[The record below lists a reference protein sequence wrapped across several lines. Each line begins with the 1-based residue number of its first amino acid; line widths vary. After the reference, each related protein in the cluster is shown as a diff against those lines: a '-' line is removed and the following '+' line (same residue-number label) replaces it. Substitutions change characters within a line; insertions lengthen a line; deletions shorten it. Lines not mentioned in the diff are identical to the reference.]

1 MALEGSSAQA
11 NALLLNL
18 DPQQQEAATAIRGPV
33 AIIAG
38 AGTGK
43 TRTITHRIAY
53 AIESG
58 VMDPNRVLAL
68 TFTAKAAAQL
78 RNRLRGLGQPNVQ
91 AHTFHS
97 AAWRQLTFFW
107 KDTIGGPLPKILNSK
122 YEILSEIS
130 REEGLSGKPAFIR
143 ELSDEIEW
151 AKGKQIHHDD
161 FVSMAAERTLS
172 SGLTVDAM
180 AGIYA
185 SYDQRRQSRGLV
197 DFEDILLFVSAI
209 LEEQTSIVDRV
220 RDQYRYFT
228 VDEYQDV
235 SSLQQRVLDLWLGK
249 RNEICVVGDP
259 SQNIYSFAG
268 STAQYLTGFAHKYPD
283 AKILRL
289 TNNYRSTPHIVRL
302 ANSIEDRDLSATRNA
317 TTKAHRAPQLT
328 EYRDEQQEI
337 ETISHQISDLISAGV
352 RPRDIAILLR
362 RNDQVQEFERI
373 LTLAGT
379 PVVLA
384 GKRPF
389 FALPEIRE
397 AIRLLRGAA
406 LASSGKKLT
415 PAENFKEIKD
425 LSTTSDHQPL
435 FTSISEVLTSI
446 GWSPDNAKGD
456 DPRFLLYELAYDLV
470 QDVPDADLRTFV
482 DEFDNRERDAIEPQ
496 AIGVT
501 ITSLHTAKGLEWDYV
516 FLPAVRE
523 GVLPISQAINNTL
536 SEAAGIAAVAEE
548 RRLFYVGVSR
558 AKNELYL
565 SFAGTPSR
573 FLAGLPLR

>member
-1 MALEGSSAQA
+1 MA
-11 NALLLNL
+11 
-18 DPQQQEAATAIRGPV
+18 
-33 AIIAG
+33 
-38 AGTGK
+38 
-43 TRTITHRIAY
+43 TI
-53 AIESG
+53 
-58 VMDPNRVLAL
+58 N
-68 TFTAKAAAQL
+68 
-78 RNRLRGLGQPNVQ
+78 
-91 AHTFHS
+91 
-97 AAWRQLTFFW
+97 FFW

-209 LEEQTSIVDRV
+209 LEERTSIVDRV

-406 LASSGKKLT
+406 LASSGKKVT

-446 GWSPDNAKGD
+446 GWSPDNAEGD

-482 DEFDNRERDAIEPQ
+482 DEFDNRERCD
-496 AIGVT
+496 
-501 ITSLHTAKGLEWDYV
+501 
-516 FLPAVRE
+516 
-523 GVLPISQAINNTL
+523 
-536 SEAAGIAAVAEE
+536 
-548 RRLFYVGVSR
+548 
-558 AKNELYL
+558 
-565 SFAGTPSR
+565 
-573 FLAGLPLR
+573 

>member
-1 MALEGSSAQA
+1 M
-11 NALLLNL
+11 
-18 DPQQQEAATAIRGPV
+18 
-33 AIIAG
+33 
-38 AGTGK
+38 
-43 TRTITHRIAY
+43 
-53 AIESG
+53 
-58 VMDPNRVLAL
+58 
-68 TFTAKAAAQL
+68 
-78 RNRLRGLGQPNVQ
+78 
-91 AHTFHS
+91 
-97 AAWRQLTFFW
+97 
-107 KDTIGGPLPKILNSK
+107 
-122 YEILSEIS
+122 
-130 REEGLSGKPAFIR
+130 
-143 ELSDEIEW
+143 
-151 AKGKQIHHDD
+151 
-161 FVSMAAERTLS
+161 
-172 SGLTVDAM
+172 
-180 AGIYA
+180 
-185 SYDQRRQSRGLV
+185 YDQRRQSRGLV

-209 LEEQTSIVDRV
+209 LEERTSIVDRV

-268 STAQYLTGFAHKYPD
+268 STAQYLTGFAQKYPD

-289 TNNYRSTPHIVRL
+289 TNNYRSTPHIVHL
-302 ANSIEDRDLSATRNA
+302 ANAIEDRDLSATRSA

-362 RNDQVQEFERI
+362 RNDQVQEFERV

-415 PAENFKEIKD
+415 PAENFKDIKD

-523 GVLPISQAINNTL
+523 GVLPISQAISNTL

-548 RRLFYVGVSR
+548 RRLFYVGVTR

-573 FLAGLPLR
+573 FLAGLPLK